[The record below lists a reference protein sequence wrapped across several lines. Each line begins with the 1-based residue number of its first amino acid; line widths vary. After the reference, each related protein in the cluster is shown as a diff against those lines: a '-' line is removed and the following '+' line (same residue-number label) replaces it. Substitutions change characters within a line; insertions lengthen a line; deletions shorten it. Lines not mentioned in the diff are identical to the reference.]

1 MDYTSSWLV
10 SENVNGLI
18 DKLGDAKREL
28 MCLGKEMWDDDVSEF
43 TTVYAHKKVIE
54 LLRLAEGWSDAVD
67 DSEEISF
74 ENRRYKQYT
83 ASRLVAKFEGFSL
96 HEDEVIAHDV
106 VRMIVQID
114 VRKKLYANVKLVTK

>member
-1 MDYTSSWLV
+1 MDHTSSWLV

-18 DKLGDAKREL
+18 VKLSDVKREL
-28 MCLGKEMWDDDVSEF
+28 MLLGKEMWDDDVSEF

-54 LLRLAEGWSDAVD
+54 LLRLADGWKDATDEG
-67 DSEEISF
+67 EELSF

-83 ASRLVAKFEGFSL
+83 ASHLVGRFDGFLL
-96 HEDEVIAHDV
+96 HEDEVIAHDL
-106 VRMIVQID
+106 VRMVVHID